1 MSLIQVSNLS
11 FTYDGSFQPV
21 FENVNMQLDTAWRL
35 GFIGRNGRGKTTFLK
50 LLLGELHYQGS
61 IHASVGFSY
70 FPYPVKD
77 SSQLALYVLES
88 ICPDFLY
95 WQLLREMNLL
105 GVPEEILY
113 QPYNTLSNGEQ
124 TKLQL
129 AVLLPFIL
137 VLILVLQKEVI
148 FYLFVMDILALLV
161 LKVLVDILL

>member
-21 FENVNMQLDTAWRL
+21 FENVSLQLDTAWRL

-50 LLLGELHYQGS
+50 LLLGELPYQGS

-77 SSQLALYVLES
+77 SSQLALSVLES

-113 QPYNTLSNGEQ
+113 QQIGRASCRER
-124 TKLQL
+124 
-129 AVLLPFIL
+129 VSC
-137 VLILVLQKEVI
+137 
-148 FYLFVMDILALLV
+148 
-161 LKVLVDILL
+161 